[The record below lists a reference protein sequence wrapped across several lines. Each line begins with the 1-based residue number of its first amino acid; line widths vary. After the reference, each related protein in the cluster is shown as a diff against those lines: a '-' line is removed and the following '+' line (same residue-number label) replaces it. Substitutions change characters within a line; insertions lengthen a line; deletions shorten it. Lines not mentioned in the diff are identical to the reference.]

1 MVALHRS
8 NSIHCPPF
16 HTFVAWKYSL
26 ATHRHSRVTFP
37 RVAACRCLYLEQLEI
52 GSTRK
57 RATGVRATAAAIPS
71 ITEAVGEERNRVLA
85 TMSRKTGRRCTSRS
99 WRPRWRRSRPQCT
112 RCGAR
117 TTASSRSAPRPPRRA
132 WRKTALAGDMHFR
145 RYVRL
150 SLKIGEGGSLRA
162 ELVLK
167 QELTLEYSCTRQQRS
182 PRSQGRTLH
191 ALTPPRRWPWR
202 MRERRC
208 VPWARRARCRWTRR
222 RGCGCTSHRRSFW
235 LHMRLLRTREQ
246 CFEAVPLQT

>member
-85 TMSRKTGRRCTSRS
+85 TMSRNRKKVYVEELEAKVAALETSVHQMRS
-99 WRPRWRRSRPQCT
+99 ENHS
-112 RCGAR
+112 
-117 TTASSRSAPRPPRRA
+117 
-132 WRKTALAGDMHFR
+132 
-145 RYVRL
+145 
-150 SLKIGEGGSLRA
+150 
-162 ELVLK
+162 LK
-167 QELTLEYSCTRQQRS
+167 QECSSTSTTSVENDGA
-182 PRSQGRTLH
+182 GRRH
-191 ALTPPRRWPWR
+191 ALQ
-202 MRERRC
+202 
-208 VPWARRARCRWTRR
+208 ALRAAEPKDR
-222 RGCGCTSHRRSFW
+222 RGR
-235 LHMRLLRTREQ
+235 
-246 CFEAVPLQT
+246 